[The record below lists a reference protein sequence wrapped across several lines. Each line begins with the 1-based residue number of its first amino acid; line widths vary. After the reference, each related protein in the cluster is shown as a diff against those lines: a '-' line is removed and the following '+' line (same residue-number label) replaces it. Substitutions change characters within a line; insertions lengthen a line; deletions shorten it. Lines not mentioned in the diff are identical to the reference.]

1 MRRIVH
7 GFEQYAMR
15 TMQSVVRCGSRVRC
29 SDAALKM
36 RLESRAAFT
45 KANASAFLGLGRLV
59 SLGAVGLRVARS
71 PTRVKEGLGSLLPR
85 RRE

>member
-1 MRRIVH
+1 MRRIAH

-29 SDAALKM
+29 SDAAKM

-59 SLGAVGLRVARS
+59 RLGALQVEA
-71 PTRVKEGLGSLLPR
+71 SLT
-85 RRE
+85 

>member
-1 MRRIVH
+1 MGSHMRRILH

-29 SDAALKM
+29 SHAAYYMIKM

-59 SLGAVGLRVARS
+59 SLGAVGL
-71 PTRVKEGLGSLLPR
+71 
-85 RRE
+85 